1 MGLTSRAARISLSPA
16 DRAVMAQVFRLQLPW
31 ERSAAAAAVAAAAA
45 AASGRSG
52 GSGAAVAAA
61 AAAAAANHHERGRLI
76 HRRDLPQ
83 AEQGQTALNCI
94 RWIPVAGQGIVYATN
109 TGLLKILR

>member
-1 MGLTSRAARISLSPA
+1 
-16 DRAVMAQVFRLQLPW
+16 MAQVFRLQLPW

-45 AASGRSG
+45 AASGKSLGACSRIGVG
-52 GSGAAVAAA
+52 GGGCGGGPASVAAA
-61 AAAAAANHHERGRLI
+61 AAAAASARHRHERGRLI
-76 HRRDLPQ
+76 HRRDLAQ

-94 RWIPVAGQGIVYATN
+94 RWVPVAGQGIVYATN